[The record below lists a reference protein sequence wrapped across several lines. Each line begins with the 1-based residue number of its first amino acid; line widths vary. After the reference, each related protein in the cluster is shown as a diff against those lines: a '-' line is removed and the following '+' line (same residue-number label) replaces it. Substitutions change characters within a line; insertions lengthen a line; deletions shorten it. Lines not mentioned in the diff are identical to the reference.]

1 MLFKLTFLLVSL
13 VCKLNADS
21 RRTIYFAIAAPPS
34 VQSYSRAFNK
44 SLVNITQSYLVHGN
58 ITLDTL
64 PVELP
69 ENGSFSATLLK
80 TVCDQFEGKH
90 VAAVLVVGDTAA
102 SFTVSMA
109 AKHSGIPVLWARGNR
124 GFFPRFGSLMV
135 SKAYV
140 LYIIVKNVYLSMY
153 RSAKDVPCLYTHGLT
168 QKSQN

>member
-1 MLFKLTFLLVSL
+1 MSYIFTLFKLTFLLVTL

-21 RRTIYFAIAAPPS
+21 RRTTIYFAIAAPPS

-44 SLVNITQSYLVHGN
+44 TLVNITQSYVLNRN

-69 ENGSFSATLLK
+69 ENGSFSARLLK

-90 VAAVLVVGDTAA
+90 VAAVLVVGDNPA

-109 AKHSGIPVLWARGNR
+109 ARHSGIPVLWARGNR
-124 GFFPRFGSLMV
+124 GFFPGFGSLV
-135 SKAYV
+135 SKQSV
-140 LYIIVKNVYLSMY
+140 WKLL
-153 RSAKDVPCLYTHGLT
+153 
-168 QKSQN
+168 

>member
-1 MLFKLTFLLVSL
+1 MSYILLFFKLTFLLVSL

-21 RRTIYFAIAAPPS
+21 RKTIYFAIAAPTPN

-44 SLVNITQSYLVHGN
+44 TLGNITQTYVLRRNV
-58 ITLDTL
+58 TLDTV

-90 VAAVLVVGDTAA
+90 VAAVLVVGDTPA

-109 AKHSGIPVLWARGNR
+109 ARHAGIPVLWARGNR
-124 GFFPRFGSLMV
+124 GFFPGFGSLV
-135 SKAYV
+135 SKYS
-140 LYIIVKNVYLSMY
+140 YSM
-153 RSAKDVPCLYTHGLT
+153 
-168 QKSQN
+168 